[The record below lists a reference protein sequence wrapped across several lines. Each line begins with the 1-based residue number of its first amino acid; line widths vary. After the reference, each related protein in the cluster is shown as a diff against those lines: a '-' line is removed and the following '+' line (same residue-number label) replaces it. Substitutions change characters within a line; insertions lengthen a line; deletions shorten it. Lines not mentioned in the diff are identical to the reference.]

1 MLELDHVS
9 IKYKTHN
16 IMFCYAHNPLEASTY
31 TRYNEIASL
40 LEFDNNPFSDFQ
52 LKAQPEWKWN
62 WN

>member
-1 MLELDHVS
+1 
-9 IKYKTHN
+9 
-16 IMFCYAHNPLEASTY
+16 MFCYSHTPMETSTY

-40 LEFDNNPFSDFQ
+40 VEFENNPFSDFQ

>member
-1 MLELDHVS
+1 MLELDHGS
-9 IKYKTHN
+9 IKYITHN
-16 IMFCYAHNPLEASTY
+16 IMFCYSHTPMETTTY

-40 LEFDNNPFSDFQ
+40 LEFENNPFSDFQ